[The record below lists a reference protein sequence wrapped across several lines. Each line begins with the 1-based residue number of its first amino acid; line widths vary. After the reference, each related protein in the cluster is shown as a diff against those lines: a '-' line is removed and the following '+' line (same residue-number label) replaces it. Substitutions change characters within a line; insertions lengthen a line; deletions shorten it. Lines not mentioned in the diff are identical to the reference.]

1 MTAYELANQIQE
13 KYLMMG
19 FPEEAVI
26 KLREQADLIK
36 KLEKQVAK
44 GKKAIEL
51 LKKRVRNETT
61 SR

>member
-26 KLREQADLIK
+26 KLREQADLITK
-36 KLEKQVAK
+36 IEKQVAK
-44 GKKAIEL
+44 WKKTTESLKKAN
-51 LKKRVRNETT
+51 KK
-61 SR
+61 